1 MISCIAV
8 DDEPIALDIIRD
20 HVSKT
25 SFLELKSEFRS
36 ALDAL
41 TYIAENKVD
50 LVFLDVNMPDLN
62 GVQFAKLMSSPKPY
76 VVFCTAYAQ
85 YAVESYELEA
95 LDYLLKPVEFD
106 RFMKT
111 AFKVKA
117 IIDSKTRKAEIKDLL
132 TPLPMKSE
140 FTLIKSGT
148 EIQKIDLDEISYIEG
163 TGNYVT
169 IQTQSKR
176 IMSLQSMKEL
186 LRQLPEKSFFRI
198 HKSFII
204 SFKFL
209 DIIENHQVKIGNKV
223 LPIGSTYRNEFMVW
237 LNKER

>member
-1 MISCIAV
+1 M
-8 DDEPIALDIIRD
+8 
-20 HVSKT
+20 
-25 SFLELKSEFRS
+25 
-36 ALDAL
+36 
-41 TYIAENKVD
+41 
-50 LVFLDVNMPDLN
+50 
-62 GVQFAKLMSSPKPY
+62 QFAKLIPSPKPF

-117 IIDSKTRKAEIKDLL
+117 NLDSKVKKAETKELL
-132 TPLPMKSE
+132 IPHLMKSD
-140 FTLIKSGT
+140 FILIKSGT
-148 EIQKIDLDEISYIEG
+148 EIQKIELDEISFVEG

-169 IQTQSKR
+169 IQTSNKR

-186 LRQLPEKSFFRI
+186 LLQLPEKSFFRI

-209 DIIENHQVKIGNKV
+209 DTIENHQVKIGNKV
-223 LPIGSTYRNEFMVW
+223 LPIGSTYRNEFRVW
-237 LNKER
+237 LKKER